1 MCVCV
6 CSFCVRGYIIE
17 VGCLKAGSVLRDSTN
32 VFYKFVVAVTFN
44 YQGCRTM
51 VLMFSTL
58 LYGNYFDGL
67 T

>member
-6 CSFCVRGYIIE
+6 CVLSVLGGILLRWVFE
-17 VGCLKAGSVLRDSTN
+17 GSVLRDSTN

-58 LYGNYFDGL
+58 LYGNYFEGL
-67 T
+67 S